1 MRRLIALLL
10 MLFALLAMG
19 CDTARSEPALTVTAL
34 SIGKADSILLT
45 DGAHSVLIDAGEEDD
60 GDKVLDAL
68 AEAGVRRLDLI
79 IFTHFDKDHI
89 GGAPEL
95 LAGIRADR
103 VVMPAYEPDGKRYRA
118 LLEALDGAGLAAE
131 RLTADTSLA
140 VGDMAIDI
148 WTPKAPY
155 EESDN
160 DQSLVVRVRC
170 GGMCALL
177 MGDAE
182 EARTRELLDGGYD
195 LACDLLDAAAPRCA
209 IITDS
214 TKNPAEDEL
223 LSLLAAR
230 GIETL
235 RTADGTVRV
244 TLSGGGVE
252 AELLPD

>member
-1 MRRLIALLL
+1 MRSGRCQRGRRRQIPAAGRPER
-10 MLFALLAMG
+10 M
-19 CDTARSEPALTVTAL
+19 RALT
-34 SIGKADSILLT
+34 
-45 DGAHSVLIDAGEEDD
+45 
-60 GDKVLDAL
+60 
-68 AEAGVRRLDLI
+68 
-79 IFTHFDKDHI
+79 
-89 GGAPEL
+89 
-95 LAGIRADR
+95 
-103 VVMPAYEPDGKRYRA
+103 
-118 LLEALDGAGLAAE
+118 DGAGLAAE

-195 LACDLLDAAAPRCA
+195 LACDVLKLPHHGRLHETSAALLDAAAPRCA